1 MGSKIKKQVITLI
14 RVYTDDS
21 HGHINTML
29 EQLQNRKDVCG
40 ATIFRGVAGFGIHG
54 VHQSTLLDLSSQ
66 LPVVIELFH
75 KSDDSDELIQFI
87 HEQISNAHIISWDVN
102 LSFEQLNF

>member
-1 MGSKIKKQVITLI
+1 MSSHIKKQTITLI

-29 EQLQNRKDVCG
+29 EQLQNREDVCG
-40 ATIFRGVAGFGIHG
+40 ATIFRGVVGFGIHG
-54 VHQSTLLDLSSQ
+54 VHQSSLLDLSSQ

-75 KSDDSDELIQFI
+75 NSNESEELIQFI
-87 HEQISNAHIISWDVN
+87 HEQISNAHIINWDVN
-102 LSFEQLNF
+102 LSFEHIQ

>member
-1 MGSKIKKQVITLI
+1 MSSHIKKQTITLI

-29 EQLQNRKDVCG
+29 EQLQNREDVCG

-54 VHQSTLLDLSSQ
+54 VHQSSLLDLSSQ

-75 KSDDSDELIQFI
+75 NSNESEELIQFI
-87 HEQISNAHIISWDVN
+87 HEQISNAHIINWDVN
-102 LSFEQLNF
+102 LSFEHIQ

>member
-1 MGSKIKKQVITLI
+1 MKKNIQKQSVTLI

-21 HGHINTML
+21 HGHISQML
-29 EQLQNRKDVCG
+29 EQLHTREDVKG
-40 ATIFRGVAGFGIHG
+40 VTIFRGVAGFGLQGHI
-54 VHQSTLLDLSSQ
+54 HQSNLLDLSNQ

-75 KSDDSDELIQFI
+75 NSSQSDELINFL

-102 LSFEQLNF
+102 LSFEHID

>member
-1 MGSKIKKQVITLI
+1 MSSNIQKQAITLI

-29 EQLQNRKDVCG
+29 EQLHNREDVCG
-40 ATIFRGVAGFGIHG
+40 ATIFRGVAGFGLHG
-54 VHQSTLLDLSSQ
+54 IHQSSLLDLSSQ

-75 KSDDSDELIQFI
+75 KSNESEELIQFI
-87 HEQISNAHIISWDVN
+87 HEQIRNAHIISWDVN
-102 LSFEQLNF
+102 LSFEHIQ